1 MVNSYFE
8 LNVVRL
14 HVDEQEDRV
23 SNDERIRFR
32 SLVEAEHEM
41 LRISKNPNE
50 FEQEA
55 IFCFIIREIPFGMLC
70 INGDDDCLTE
80 RVYLPDGT
88 KMDERLFA
96 SGSIVGIFYGRLE
109 SQIRFQ
115 MSDVVKVLDLA
126 HKRILRGF
134 VPLQSTRL
142 RGSMRAICLPF
153 VSIPRMIAILFSIV
167 PFLNVSPMMTIC
179 RLIRMSLHYV
189 YFLINNAYNG
199 LSRQQR
205 TSAALRGCYG
215 RPICFCQRTQSP
227 LR

>member
-14 HVDEQEDRV
+14 HVDEQVDRV

-41 LRISKNPNE
+41 LRVSKNPYE
-50 FEQEA
+50 FEQEE
-55 IFCFIIREIPFGMLC
+55 IFCFIIREIPFGVLC

-109 SQIRFQ
+109 SQIRFKK
-115 MSDVVKVLDLA
+115 SETVKVLDLV
-126 HKRILRGF
+126 HKRIWTGF
-134 VPLQSTRL
+134 VYATPSTVDEITKL
-142 RGSMRAICLPF
+142 YESDLPPICLDSSDDSYIILDRPLPECKTDDDYMSAHSH
-153 VSIPRMIAILFSIV
+153 VS
-167 PFLNVSPMMTIC
+167 
-179 RLIRMSLHYV
+179 
-189 YFLINNAYNG
+189 
-199 LSRQQR
+199 
-205 TSAALRGCYG
+205 ALRVFPY
-215 RPICFCQRTQSP
+215 
-227 LR
+227 